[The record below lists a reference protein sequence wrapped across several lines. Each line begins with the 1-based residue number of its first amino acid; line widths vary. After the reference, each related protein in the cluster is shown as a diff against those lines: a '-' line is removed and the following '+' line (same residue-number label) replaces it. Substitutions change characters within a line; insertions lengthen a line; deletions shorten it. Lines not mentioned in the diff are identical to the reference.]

1 MTGLVVVGW
10 WAKCMIRGLIRA
22 DGLRTWFGVALW
34 DEMRVQL
41 PLGAAVGATAILVSL
56 AAYEVG
62 LAALGVF
69 IAPLLVTQVAFR
81 RYAGIRATYLQTVR
95 ALARVTEVGGYV
107 EDGHARRVGQLAVVV
122 GRDLGM
128 SEPELLEL
136 EYAALMHDIGQLSL
150 RDPIPGGATV
160 LASPEE
166 QRRIAELGASV
177 IDQAGVLDGVA
188 EIVRYQ
194 SWPWRGR
201 DREPPVG
208 SRIIRA
214 ANAFDD
220 LVGASAETSRT
231 MAALEWLRLDTATEY
246 DPRVVDALAKVA
258 GRRHRSHRYAAR
270 VLNSVLVANRGEIAR
285 RILATARR
293 LGIRAVAVY
302 SEADADLPFVAEA
315 DEAVLIGPAPPGQS
329 YLDAGA
335 VLAAARR
342 TGAAA
347 IHPGYGFLAENPA
360 FARRVLAEGLIWVG
374 PPPEAI
380 EQMGDKINARNLMAR
395 AGVPVSAG
403 TTEPVTSA
411 AAAAAEAARIG
422 YPVMVKAA
430 AGGGGIGMS
439 AVTGPAGL
447 AAAFETA
454 RTRAERFFGDPAIL
468 LERYIDHA
476 RHVEVQI
483 LGLADGR
490 VVALGERDCSVQR
503 RHQKVAEQAPSPG
516 VGPALRARMLA
527 AAVRAGAAV
536 GYRGAGTVECLVDP
550 AADDFVF
557 LEMNTRLQVEHPV
570 TELVTCIDLVEQ
582 QFRIA
587 AGADVSFDP
596 AGVRPRGHA
605 LELRVYAA

>member
-1 MTGLVVVGW
+1 M
-10 WAKCMIRGLIRA
+10 
-22 DGLRTWFGVALW
+22 
-34 DEMRVQL
+34 
-41 PLGAAVGATAILVSL
+41 
-56 AAYEVG
+56 
-62 LAALGVF
+62 
-69 IAPLLVTQVAFR
+69 
-81 RYAGIRATYLQTVR
+81 
-95 ALARVTEVGGYV
+95 
-107 EDGHARRVGQLAVVV
+107 
-122 GRDLGM
+122 
-128 SEPELLEL
+128 
-136 EYAALMHDIGQLSL
+136 
-150 RDPIPGGATV
+150 
-160 LASPEE
+160 
-166 QRRIAELGASV
+166 
-177 IDQAGVLDGVA
+177 
-188 EIVRYQ
+188 
-194 SWPWRGR
+194 
-201 DREPPVG
+201 
-208 SRIIRA
+208 
-214 ANAFDD
+214 
-220 LVGASAETSRT
+220 
-231 MAALEWLRLDTATEY
+231 
-246 DPRVVDALAKVA
+246 
-258 GRRHRSHRYAAR
+258 
-270 VLNSVLVANRGEIAR
+270 LNSVLVANRGEIAR
-285 RILATARR
+285 RVLATARR

-439 AVTGPAGL
+439 AVTDPAGL

-503 RHQKVAEQAPSPG
+503 RHQKVAEETPSPG
-516 VGPALRARMLA
+516 VGPQVRERLLA
-527 AAVRAGAAV
+527 AGIRAGEVV
-536 GYRGAGTVECLVDP
+536 GYRGAGTVEFLLDVRTQE
-550 AADDFVF
+550 FVF

-570 TELVTCIDLVEQ
+570 TELVTGIDLVEQ
-582 QFRIA
+582 QFLVA
-587 AGADVSFDP
+587 AGERPGFEP
-596 AGVRPRGHA
+596 LGVRHDGHA
-605 LELRVYAA
+605 LEFRVYAEDPVRFLPSPRAITQWEQPAGPGIRVDAGYEAGNTVTPFYDPLLAKLCVHGQTRDEALGRARAAVAAFRLAGPKTNLPFHADLLASEPFVSGDYDTSVVAGLRP